1 MAHIVLKDVSVYAGG
16 YDLTGDTNSVA
27 LDYGADMVED
37 TVFRQDTHG
46 MRAGLKTVSFSMEG
60 YTDGTHTDTALY
72 DQIGLEDLPLTA
84 MTAGPTEGNTAYSFL
99 TAVSEFQP
107 ANGAVGEMAAYSAS
121 AAAMGDLIKG
131 YSLANVENAD
141 TTGATTGVQAGAAT
155 ATQTIYAA
163 IHVLNSGTGT
173 LDAVIESDDNAGFTS
188 PVTRFT
194 FTQATG
200 VTSEWLTL
208 AGPVTDDYWRVSYT
222 IAGADPDFTFIVF
235 FGIL

>member
-37 TVFRQDTHG
+37 TVFGQGTHG

-60 YTDGTHTDTALY
+60 YTDGDHTDSALY

-84 MTAGPTEGNTAYSFL
+84 MTEGPTEGNTAYSFL
-99 TAVSEFQP
+99 VAVSEFQP
-107 ANGAVGEMAAYSAS
+107 ANGAVGEMASYSAS

-131 YSLANVENAD
+131 YSLANLENATSSGN
-141 TTGATTGVQAGAAT
+141 TTGFQISAVSSS
-155 ATQTIYAA
+155 QTVYAA
-163 IHVLNSGTGT
+163 IHVLSGSGT
-173 LDAVIESDDNAGFTS
+173 LDAVIQSDDNSGFTS
-188 PVTRFT
+188 ATNRIT

-200 VTSEWLTL
+200 ITSEWEALS
-208 AGPVTDDYWRVSYT
+208 GPVTDDYWRVNYT
-222 IAGADPDFTFIVF
+222 IGGGSPDFSFIVF
-235 FGIL
+235 IGIL